1 MLEERQWTL
10 IEMLSAAVG
19 EVELCK
25 YFTNTWVTLFS
36 DAWFTPDRLHPT
48 GNYTAIS
55 TVQYCTLPTTT
66 AAVVTVHRLC
76 LLNVAKFVYVHT
88 SCVWSIVLSFNEA
101 RLVHNFN
108 RNRLKMKNSTNMN
121 RKFKRLYTTG

>member
-1 MLEERQWTL
+1 
-10 IEMLSAAVG
+10 MLSAAVG

-48 GNYTAIS
+48 GNYTPIS
-55 TVQYCTLPTTT
+55 TVQYYTLPTTT
-66 AAVVTVHRLC
+66 AAVTVQAVNLLS
-76 LLNVAKFVYVHT
+76 LLNVVKFVYVHIN
-88 SCVWSIVLSFNEA
+88 CVWSIVLSFLEA

-108 RNRLKMKNSTNMN
+108 RNRLKIKNSTNMD
-121 RKFKRLYTTG
+121 RKFKRLYTRG